1 MVEYSLQLDLLFGS
15 LADATRRDI
24 LKRVAKS
31 EQSIRELAGHY
42 HMTFAG
48 IAKHI
53 AVLEKATL
61 IEKRRKGRQQ
71 IISANPKAIALSQSH
86 LKKYQQI
93 LADRYV
99 QLDNL
104 LDK

>member
-1 MVEYSLQLDLLFGS
+1 MVEHSLQLDLLFGS

-24 LKRVAKS
+24 LRRVAKG
-31 EQSIRELAGHY
+31 EQSIRELTKHY

-53 AVLEKATL
+53 TVLEKAKL
-61 IEKRRKGRQQ
+61 VEKRKKGRQQ
-71 IISANPKAIALSQSH
+71 IISANLKTIALSQRH

-93 LADRYV
+93 LATRYDR
-99 QLDNL
+99 LDNL
-104 LDK
+104 LSK